1 MSDNRSA
8 KELVTELRDQIA
20 ALPVDQEGLG
30 RDVALS
36 LMDLIL
42 ERVGGAWP
50 PFPPPGERPGIEF
63 SLGLYM
69 HYKGGFYTA
78 LGLVFHHESRQ
89 PMVRYVC
96 NQTGTE
102 SVRSLYG
109 HPGDPDGWKD
119 RVEWPTG
126 ESLPRFC
133 YMGNGMVPLAEI
145 MRLVLI

>member
-8 KELVTELRDQIA
+8 SELIKELRDQIA
-20 ALPVDQEGLG
+20 ALPSDKEGFG

-42 ERVGGAWP
+42 ERVGAWP
-50 PFPPPGERPGIEF
+50 PFPASGERPGIEF
-63 SLGLYM
+63 SLGLYR

-89 PMVRYVC
+89 PMVRYIC
-96 NQTGTE
+96 HETGTE

-119 RVEWPTG
+119 RVEWEDG
-126 ESLPRFC
+126 GMLPRFC
-133 YMGNGMVPLAEI
+133 YAGPPGHAEI
-145 MRLVLI
+145 VRVLLP